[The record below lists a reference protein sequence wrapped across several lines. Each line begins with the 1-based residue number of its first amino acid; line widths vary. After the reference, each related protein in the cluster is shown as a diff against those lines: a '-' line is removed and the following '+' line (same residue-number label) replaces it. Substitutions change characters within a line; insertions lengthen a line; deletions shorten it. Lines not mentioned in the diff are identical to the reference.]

1 MTLSAITSY
10 DAADRAPLYLPG
22 VEPPLPRPYGA
33 RSDESVIVGELL
45 MRHVPA
51 LAREVLE
58 IAAIARYPGLLSKV
72 AVCRRRGAKL
82 SARPVSLTVGLGAD
96 YVNRVSAELGGERLH
111 VMQWLGD
118 PARYI
123 AEALGLGYVPP
134 IELSP
139 TTRLANVL
147 LGDIDVRGTRGRRGI
162 NLLLA
167 SALTGWRIRL
177 REMTRSP
184 AWRAIETAQAEH
196 RSVPAVV
203 QLRVSKGL
211 AVSVYGLNGL
221 LPIGQVRGIKR
232 NTPAERVDRVL
243 RSRLR
248 QELRTDVL
256 RMDRDNGH
264 IFVSECKPAGRQLQL
279 PLEFEAAGEPIPSV
293 REFG

>member
-1 MTLSAITSY
+1 VTVPEIISY
-10 DAADRAPLYLPG
+10 DAPDHSSLYLPG
-22 VEPPLPRPYGA
+22 VEPLQPRPYGA
-33 RSDESVIVGELL
+33 RSDESVVVGDLL

-51 LAREVLE
+51 LAREELE
-58 IAAIARYPGLLSKV
+58 IAAIARYPGVLSKV
-72 AVCRRRGAKL
+72 AVRRRRGVKL

-147 LGDIDVRGTRGRRGI
+147 LGDIDVQGARGRRGI

-177 REMTRSP
+177 REMTRSA
-184 AWRAIETAQAEH
+184 AWKAIEAAQAEH

-211 AVSVYGLNGL
+211 AVSIYGLNGL

-243 RSRLR
+243 RSRLG

-256 RMDRDNGH
+256 RMDPDNGH
-264 IFVSECKPAGRQLQL
+264 IFVSECKPAGRQLPL
-279 PLEFEAAGEPIPSV
+279 PLEFGAA
-293 REFG
+293 